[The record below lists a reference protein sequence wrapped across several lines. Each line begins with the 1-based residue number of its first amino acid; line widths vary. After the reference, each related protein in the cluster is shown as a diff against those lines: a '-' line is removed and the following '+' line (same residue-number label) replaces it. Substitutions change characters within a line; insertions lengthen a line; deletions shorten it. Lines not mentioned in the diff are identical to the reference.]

1 MTTRKPSISYRTD
14 FCDELFLL
22 SSKTWVCVTNVQQKS
37 TVLGQCIPILYLYHR
52 QRHRLAQALQK
63 QSRAQTLARHCTKL
77 CQVWPSPSLR
87 DVHYWHNWHIWL
99 CSNHMSCPAQRAA
112 FNDVKLEKTG
122 IDAAGIQGIVQGL
135 VVKPVCFPGNSKIQG
150 CAGLGHLRS
159 MVTGFTVYPHI
170 NRFGSPMTKANDA

>member
-1 MTTRKPSISYRTD
+1 M
-14 FCDELFLL
+14 
-22 SSKTWVCVTNVQQKS
+22 TNVQQKS